1 MAKDWDSG
9 NCNEKSGF
17 LFSHE
22 CFQSPVNK
30 CNMCGKPVC
39 QEHSHSD
46 GAAVVCTSCAK
57 KDHKRAQERGGRR
70 RSRYHDDHDPY
81 HYDHGYHD
89 DGYYSGPTEEL
100 KRSLREELKADLKA
114 DLKAELKEEL
124 KAELIEELRQSMDD
138 DPQED
143 SS

>member
-81 HYDHGYHD
+81 FYGGYYYGYGYHD
-89 DGYYSGPTEEL
+89 GYYGENSGADTGQFDFTEADSA
-100 KRSLREELKADLKA
+100 SLETEGDEAFESDMSA
-114 DLKAELKEEL
+114 
-124 KAELIEELRQSMDD
+124 S
-138 DPQED
+138 
-143 SS
+143 